1 MTSEA
6 NFSTTLCR
14 GTNFKIMK
22 KILVPLDFSS
32 CSDNALKNAIVL
44 AEKMHMELILMHS
57 YVIPVAMAEMAPGLL
72 TQEIER
78 AEKNAND
85 QFDDLEVK
93 FPDLNE
99 VPYIRSVDA
108 VPLLDSVREI
118 IKQHDVAFVVMGTH
132 GASGIQ
138 KVLGSNAYSIMKHV
152 KCPVIALPEKSDI
165 SHMKH
170 IALGGDYRSI
180 PSHDSI
186 QPLVDLARVFYAEL
200 KVVHIDQESK
210 LENRQMEMARGMEKY
225 LKPVRHSFHFRKD
238 YDVEDGLLSF
248 VKEHQVDLLVMISR
262 HHGFLNRLL
271 HGSETKRMMLDIEL
285 PLMVMHE

>member
-1 MTSEA
+1 
-6 NFSTTLCR
+6 
-14 GTNFKIMK
+14 MK
-22 KILVPLDFSS
+22 KILVPIDFSG
-32 CSDNALKNAIVL
+32 CSDNALRNAIVL

-85 QFDDLEVK
+85 QFDDLEAK
-93 FPDLNE
+93 FPDLKE
-99 VPYIRSVDA
+99 VHYIRSVDA

-118 IKQHDVAFVVMGTH
+118 VKQHDVAFVVMVTH

-170 IALGGDYRSI
+170 IALGGDYSNI

-186 QPLVDLARVFYAEL
+186 QPLIDLAKAFYAEL
-200 KVVHIDQESK
+200 KVVHIDR
-210 LENRQMEMARGMEKY
+210 ENRLEDKQMEMARGMEKY

-238 YDVEDGLLSF
+238 YDVEDGLLLF
-248 VKEHQVDLLVMISR
+248 AKEHQINLLVMISR
-262 HHGFLNRLL
+262 HHGFLDRLL
-271 HGSETKRMMLDIEL
+271 HGSETKRMMLDIQL